1 MHAGLQ
7 SPETHACEEPSSS
20 SCRAQTEE
28 ASAGAATIHGA
39 MTEGE
44 EAAIIDSELLQEED
58 IDSASQAAE
67 RLESIGDAAC
77 CLNDTFEVRTQA
89 LNACLAPPPSNALG
103 RVQAAFLVKRIASAL
118 KLAMNLCACIRSGA
132 CRDTHS
138 A

>member
-1 MHAGLQ
+1 MGACPEGCFRIAAIFCVRSFAALERAEAVRAGAQ
-7 SPETHACEEPSSS
+7 SPEAHACEEPSSS

-44 EAAIIDSELLQEED
+44 EAAILDSELLQEDDE
-58 IDSASQAAE
+58 DSASQAAE

-89 LNACLAPPPSNALG
+89 LNTCLAPSPST
-103 RVQAAFLVKRIASAL
+103 
-118 KLAMNLCACIRSGA
+118 AMDSRQPSC
-132 CRDTHS
+132 
-138 A
+138 

>member
-1 MHAGLQ
+1 MGACPEGLIRIAAIFCVRSFASLARAEAVRAGLQ
-7 SPETHACEEPSSS
+7 SPEAHACEEPSSSS

-44 EAAIIDSELLQEED
+44 EAAMDSELLQEDDE
-58 IDSASQAAE
+58 DSASQAAE

-89 LNACLAPPPSNALG
+89 LNTCLAPHPPLH
-103 RVQAAFLVKRIASAL
+103 
-118 KLAMNLCACIRSGA
+118 LADSRQPSW
-132 CRDTHS
+132 
-138 A
+138 

>member
-1 MHAGLQ
+1 MGACPEGCPRIAAIFCVRNFASMVRAEAVRAGVQ
-7 SPETHACEEPSSS
+7 SPEAHACEEPSSS

-44 EAAIIDSELLQEED
+44 EAAMDSEFLHEGDE
-58 IDSASQAAE
+58 DSASQAAE

-89 LNACLAPPPSNALG
+89 LNACLAPHPPLQWADL
-103 RVQAAFLVKRIASAL
+103 RQPPW
-118 KLAMNLCACIRSGA
+118 
-132 CRDTHS
+132 
-138 A
+138 